1 MPNWCSNSV
10 KFTGSEDALDV
21 IRQILTDE
29 RVGIAQGYT
38 YDMGVPEYFD
48 AVTTGHTEE
57 NTGSARYL
65 FGRLLS
71 SVDFREQDIDIG
83 GAFHELSR
91 YIGTK
96 WDPSYDVH
104 DGAPGHVSITFESA
118 WAPPLSGLRVVA
130 RTYGVSV
137 EAVYEEPGM
146 DFGGIQRIDP
156 KGEIEL
162 DACGPYN
169 ELVYAIHG
177 EDALACDLEEG
188 TLTEKDLE
196 GFPETLDE
204 FIERYER

>member
-10 KFTGSEDALDV
+10 KFTGSEDALEKL
-21 IRQILTDE
+21 RQVLTDK

-38 YDMGVPEYFD
+38 YDMGVRKYFD
-48 AVTTGHTEE
+48 AVTTGHTE
-57 NTGSARYL
+57 GGASRPCYL

-71 SVDFREQDIDIG
+71 SADFREEDIDAD

-118 WAPPLSGLRVVA
+118 WAPPLAGLRVVA
-130 RTYGVSV
+130 RTYGVSA
-137 EAVYEEPGM
+137 ETIYEEPGM
-146 DFGGIQRIDP
+146 AFGGIQRIDS

-162 DACGPYN
+162 DACGPYD
-169 ELVYAIHG
+169 ELAYAIHG
-177 EDALACDLEEG
+177 EDVLECELEEG
-188 TLTEKDLE
+188 ILTEKDLE
-196 GFPETLDE
+196 EFPETIDE